1 MGTHTGRLGSVKV
14 GSNSVAEVKSF
25 SVEETG
31 DTAEDTSMGDQ
42 WRTYKPT
49 LNSWSGSVE
58 AQLDETDSTGQGALT
73 VGAEVALSLY
83 PDGETSGDVE
93 LTGNAIVT
101 GVSRSI
107 PFDGIVTVSFTF
119 QGNGAL
125 TVGTVSA

>member
-14 GSNSVAEVKSF
+14 GANTVAEVKSF

-42 WRTYKPT
+42 WRTFKPT

-73 VGAEVALSLY
+73 TNAEVALKLY
-83 PDGETSGDVE
+83 PDGESSGDVE
-93 LTGNAIVT
+93 LSGNAIVT
-101 GVSRSI
+101 GVSRSVS
-107 PFDGIVTVSFTF
+107 FDGIVTISFTF

-125 TVGTVSA
+125 TIGTVS